1 MGHTLLPTL
10 HIYIVVYFQSI
21 IIILHEPTL
30 LSTFT
35 TNIEDALN
43 AAHL

>member
-10 HIYIVVYFQSI
+10 HIYIVVHFQSI

-35 TNIEDALN
+35 ANIEDALN